1 MLQEASD
8 EPFYRYT
15 DSNIVF
21 TRVEEAGN
29 IGYLS
34 GMNNVVTGLVSGLV
48 IAVVLLLL
56 GLWLASKASLKK
68 KDKEIQKY
76 KNMLAERMELETDG
90 IAKIRSENEE
100 LKKAN
105 ENLRVSLLAFRDKPG
120 RKEMEMLQIMQK
132 AVERL
137 SLNSPGFAPAW
148 QAAMKES
155 EEEFKKV
162 YSGFLPFIKR
172 HIAKPTDAEVID
184 VDEGN

>member
-1 MLQEASD
+1 
-8 EPFYRYT
+8 
-15 DSNIVF
+15 
-21 TRVEEAGN
+21 
-29 IGYLS
+29 
-34 GMNNVVTGLVSGLV
+34 MNNVITGLVSGLI

-56 GLWLASKASLKK
+56 GLWLASKSQLKK
-68 KDKEIQKY
+68 KEREIQKY

-90 IAKIRSENEE
+90 LSKLRTENEE
-100 LKKAN
+100 LKKCN

-172 HIAKPTDAEVID
+172 HISKPTDAEVID
-184 VDEGN
+184 VDENS